1 MSWKISPSIASAML
15 SSISPT
21 RTPRRLA
28 APRNDMR
35 GPRRHP
41 PLWSIAARCG
51 RRRVEDCRDRR
62 LSPLA
67 LRRHRQGCVK
77 RRPRYLGRG
86 GAQQRFQL
94 RLDRLQQLDG
104 DGAGKMVIGG
114 DSTGNVGGDRAKET
128 VAEKEHERGGTVDH
142 ALRGQPAAGSEVI

>member
-1 MSWKISPSIASAML
+1 ML
-15 SSISPT
+15 SSTSPT
-21 RTPRRLA
+21 RAPRRLA

-51 RRRVEDCRDRR
+51 GGGLRTAAIGGAIGT
-62 LSPLA
+62 SAPS

-142 ALRGQPAAGSEVI
+142 AL